1 MGLSKM
7 EEKRE
12 RERENININN
22 NINNN
27 RANRTSKG
35 NQQRTKQRSWHNWR
49 SIAVQST
56 VLAPQRMAKFEIVLP
71 FSLHFS
77 RREKLI

>member
-7 EEKRE
+7 EEK

-35 NQQRTKQRSWHNWR
+35 NQQRAKQRSWHKWR

-56 VLAPQRMAKFEIVLP
+56 VLAPQRMAKFEIALP
-71 FSLHFS
+71 LPCTFLGGWN
-77 RREKLI
+77 